1 MYCRFLL
8 AIAPT
13 RMLQLTAAVCVP
25 GLGAPRDGVDDV
37 HTARNNGQR
46 KWRKSVRLLLTT
58 VNAFVR
64 SVCTTLVRGWLSL
77 RQTCATSAI
86 NDTASQAITY
96 LARSSISE
104 RLRQTVRQKRSASFQ
119 WGSQLP

>member
-13 RMLQLTAAVCVP
+13 RILELTAAVCVL

-46 KWRKSVRLLLTT
+46 KWRKPVRPLLTT
-58 VNAFVR
+58 VNAFAR
-64 SVCTTLVRGWLSL
+64 SACTTLVRGGYLFDRPALHPQSTTLL
-77 RQTCATSAI
+77 RKPLHI
-86 NDTASQAITY
+86 
-96 LARSSISE
+96 
-104 RLRQTVRQKRSASFQ
+104 
-119 WGSQLP
+119 